1 MLTEALESYF
11 VTALEGLY
19 RCRLCAS
26 AGSREVYNACA
37 MSTSRRLATAVA
49 SGVSVGI
56 LATLTMDGVLVLMS
70 QLGGEALTS
79 EKAGP
84 EFIGR
89 WAGNLLRGRCRH
101 PDIAKEPPLRGEA
114 AIGLATHYLTG
125 IALSGCYLT
134 TLRQLGLRP
143 DPLKAI
149 AFGGATA
156 LLPLLILYPSWGYGW
171 FGLRS
176 DEASR
181 MVRIMLLGH
190 LAFGVGIGLWTALL
204 LKPKAD

>member
-1 MLTEALESYF
+1 
-11 VTALEGLY
+11 
-19 RCRLCAS
+19 
-26 AGSREVYNACA
+26 
-37 MSTSRRLATAVA
+37 MSTSRRRIPAAP

-56 LATLTMDGVLVLMS
+56 PATLTMDAVLVLMS
-70 QLGGEALTS
+70 RLGGEALTS

-84 EFIGR
+84 EFVGR
-89 WAGNLLRGRCRH
+89 WAGNLLRGRVRH

-125 IALSGCYLT
+125 IALTGCYLT
-134 TLRQLGLRP
+134 TLRRLGLRP

-149 AFGGATA
+149 AFGAATS

-176 DEASR
+176 NEASR
-181 MVRIMLLGH
+181 MARVMLLGH
-190 LAFGVGIGLWTALL
+190 IAFGVGIGLWTALL
-204 LKPKAD
+204 LKPAAEKSLGVAPVGAPIE

>member
-1 MLTEALESYF
+1 
-11 VTALEGLY
+11 
-19 RCRLCAS
+19 
-26 AGSREVYNACA
+26 
-37 MSTSRRLATAVA
+37 
-49 SGVSVGI
+49 
-56 LATLTMDGVLVLMS
+56 MDGVFVLMS
-70 QLGGEALTS
+70 RLGGEAFTS
-79 EKAGP
+79 EKTSA

-89 WAGNLLRGRCRH
+89 WAGNLLRGRFRH
-101 PDIAKEPPLRGEA
+101 PDIAQEPPLRGEA
-114 AIGLATHYLTG
+114 AIGLATHYLAG
-125 IALSGCYLT
+125 IALTQCYLT
-134 TLRQLGLRP
+134 TLRRLGLGP
-143 DPLKAI
+143 GPLKAL
-149 AFGGATA
+149 AFGGATS

>member
-1 MLTEALESYF
+1 
-11 VTALEGLY
+11 
-19 RCRLCAS
+19 
-26 AGSREVYNACA
+26 
-37 MSTSRRLATAVA
+37 MSTAKKLVPAVRP
-49 SGVSVGI
+49 GVSVGT
-56 LATLTMDGVLVLMS
+56 LATLTMDGVFLLMS
-70 QLGGEALTS
+70 RLGGEALTS
-79 EKAGP
+79 EKTSA

-89 WAGNLLRGRCRH
+89 WAGNLARGRWRFA
-101 PDIAKEPPLRGEA
+101 DIADEPRLRGEA
-114 AIGLATHYLTG
+114 AIGLATHYLAG
-125 IALSGCYLT
+125 IALTGCYLT
-134 TLRQLGLRP
+134 TLRRLGLRP

-149 AFGGATA
+149 AFGGATS

-190 LAFGVGIGLWTALL
+190 LAFGAGIGLWTALL